1 MNIDLTTI
9 PTPCYVIDKTAL
21 TRNLEILSSVQKKT
35 SCKIL
40 LALKAFAMFSVFP
53 LIRSYLAGTAAS
65 SLDEARLGHEE
76 FKGETHV
83 YTPAFKE
90 EEFEQIIQ
98 YADCINFN
106 SFSQWQRFKP
116 FVDSCKKD
124 IRCGMRIN
132 PEYSEVP
139 VEIYNPCARYSRLGV
154 TADAFRNQDLSGLS
168 GLLFHTCCEQ
178 NVDALERTLKVVEEK
193 FGAYIGRMKWINFGG
208 GQHITQKN
216 YDIEKL
222 CALIV
227 CFKKHYDVEVYL
239 EPGEAV
245 VLEAGVL
252 VTSVLDIIKN
262 EIDIAI
268 LDTSASAHMPDVL
281 EMPYKPEIEGAAEK
295 DRFPHTY
302 RLGGLT
308 CLAGDV
314 IGDYSFPEPLK
325 VGSKI
330 VFRDMAHYTM
340 VKNTTFNGVRQPSI
354 ALYDPEDGKI
364 AIVRSFGFDEYKS
377 RLS

>member
-1 MNIDLTTI
+1 MNVDLTAI

-21 TRNLEILSSVQKKT
+21 KGNLEILSSVQEKT
-35 SCKIL
+35 GCKIL

-53 LIRSYLAGTAAS
+53 FIHNYLAGTAAS

-83 YTPAFKE
+83 YAPAFKE
-90 EEFEQIIQ
+90 EEFEQILQ

-106 SFSQWQRFKP
+106 SFSQWRRFKP

-139 VEIYNPCARYSRLGV
+139 VEIYNPCAPYSRLGV
-154 TADAFRNQDLSGLS
+154 TADAIENQDLSGLS

-193 FGAYIGRMKWINFGG
+193 YGAYIGRMKWINFGG
-208 GQHITQKN
+208 GQHITRKDYN
-216 YDIEKL
+216 VERL
-222 CALIV
+222 CDLIV
-227 CFKKHYDVEVYL
+227 RFKKRYEVEVYL

-281 EMPYKPEIEGAAEK
+281 EMPYRPEIDGAAEK
-295 DRFPHTY
+295 GRFPHTY

-330 VFRDMAHYTM
+330 VLRDMAHYTM
-340 VKNTTFNGVRQPSI
+340 VKNTTFNGVRLPSI
-354 ALYDPEDGKI
+354 AVYDPEDGRL
-364 AIVRSFGFDEYKS
+364 AIVRSFDFEDYKN